1 MTREEQIAQAS
12 IEYTMQR
19 NPMCLGGDNF
29 SDQVQTMNRNYA
41 FEAGVKWADEH
52 PNLSSLWHK
61 AKEKPT
67 EEYCRILCE
76 DSEGEIFDASLLK
89 INATY
94 QSDWEAFIKEWD
106 VVRWAYLWDILP

>member
-12 IEYTMQR
+12 MEYTMQR

-29 SDQVQTMNRNYA
+29 SDQVQMVNRNYA
-41 FEAGVKWADEH
+41 FEDGAKWADEH

-61 AKEKPT
+61 AKKKPT

-76 DSEGEIFDASLLK
+76 SSDGEIFDASLSK

-94 QSDWEAFIKEWD
+94 QSNWKAFIKEWD

>member
-1 MTREEQIAQAS
+1 MNREEQIAQAS

-29 SDQVQTMNRNYA
+29 SDQVQMMNRNYA
-41 FEAGVKWADEH
+41 FEEGAKWADEH
-52 PNLSSLWHK
+52 SNLSPLWHK

-67 EEYCRILCE
+67 EKYCRILCE
-76 DSEGEIFDASLLK
+76 NSEKELFDASLLK

-94 QSDWEAFIKEWD
+94 QSDWEAFIKERNI
-106 VVRWAYLWDILP
+106 VRWVYLWDILP